1 MTALV
6 TPQKYTLAELAKVAR
21 CSTQALRNR
30 IESGTLA
37 AERGVGGKWLVR
49 ADEAHRHGWYA
60 DDAGPGHDQV
70 TSARDDRVRELR
82 RLYAETQRQAAETMR
97 LCAEMGQII
106 AEMDEG

>member
-1 MTALV
+1 MTAQLG

-37 AERGVGGKWLVR
+37 AERGIGGKWLVR

-60 DDAGPGHDQV
+60 DTAGPGHEVVSSPRHDEEI
-70 TSARDDRVRELR
+70 ARLR
-82 RLYAETQRQAAETMR
+82 RLHAETVR

-106 AEMDEG
+106 AELEG